1 MTYEINSFGHAKFK
15 VKKKGKPIT
24 GYDGYGRIIDID
36 AKCVLF
42 KDNEDYEFIVK
53 RSDFTFEVEE
63 FVENKVDV

>member
-1 MTYEINSFGHAKFK
+1 MNYQLNDFGKASFKI
-15 VKKKGKPIT
+15 KKRGQTIT
-24 GYDGYGRIIDID
+24 GFNGYGRIIDID

-63 FVENKVDV
+63 FKTKQNDI